1 MCGVTQNRWIV
12 DLATLIVW
20 SRKLSSAL
28 LEALGTAVDAGIIQS
43 DQGTRLKAHF
53 EENGLL
59 PKRATQMR
67 SELLSELAA
76 PKDMDSLSSAEES
89 EAPRF
94 IRGFHDVLISIGIII
109 ALTGLGMLASVYAL
123 IPAVIVLAEILVK
136 RQRLAL
142 PAFVLTIAF
151 VIGLVTAV
159 VAALGNISATKPVEE
174 MLIVYGAVAA
184 GLIPFYWRYRV
195 PVTLAALILSAILL
209 CYCLTLLGMGNG
221 TAFDFLISKE
231 ALWAAFGFSI
241 LAFCAAMWFDIR
253 DRLRKTRYSDVAFWL
268 HLGAAPA
275 LLNSALGL
283 VLSTEK
289 PGSVWMQ
296 SLTSSQAGASLAII
310 AVFMTIGL
318 VIDRRAFVTAGLLS
332 LGYALNAILKDMRLS
347 LLDLGGDNLFGITAL
362 VVGIVV
368 LALGIGWQPFRA
380 LVLSV
385 LPVMV
390 RDRVPPA
397 AKA

>member
-1 MCGVTQNRWIV
+1 MQPAAVCEGETELNCQTLNEVLEDAARVGVIH
-12 DLATLIVW
+12 D
-20 SRKLSSAL
+20 
-28 LEALGTAVDAGIIQS
+28 
-43 DQGTRLKAHF
+43 DQVK
-53 EENGLL
+53 
-59 PKRATQMR
+59 P
-67 SELLSELAA
+67 LAA
-76 PKDMDSLSSAEES
+76 HLLARGIGENSVSADPSLRLSAARDSDPFTANEES

-94 IRGFHDVLISIGIII
+94 VRGFHDVLISIGIII

-123 IPAVIVLAEILVK
+123 MPAVIILAEILVK

-159 VAALGNISATKPVEE
+159 VAALGNISAAKPVAE
-174 MLIVYGAVAA
+174 MLFVYGAVAA

-195 PVTLAALILSAILL
+195 PVTLAALILSAVLL
-209 CYCLTLLGMGNG
+209 CYCLTLLGIGDG
-221 TAFDFLISKE
+221 TAFDFLISRE

-253 DRLRKTRYSDVAFWL
+253 DRMRQTRYSDVAFWL

-275 LLNSALGL
+275 LLNTALGL
-283 VLSTEK
+283 VLSTGK

-296 SLTSSQAGASLAII
+296 SLTSSQAGASLAVI

-332 LGYALNAILKDMRLS
+332 LGYALSVILKDMRLG
-347 LLDLGGDNLFGITAL
+347 LQDLGGDSQFGIAAL
-362 VVGIVV
+362 IVGIVV
-368 LALGIGWQPFRA
+368 LVLGIGWQPLRA
-380 LVLSV
+380 RVLSV
-385 LPVMV
+385 LPAMV